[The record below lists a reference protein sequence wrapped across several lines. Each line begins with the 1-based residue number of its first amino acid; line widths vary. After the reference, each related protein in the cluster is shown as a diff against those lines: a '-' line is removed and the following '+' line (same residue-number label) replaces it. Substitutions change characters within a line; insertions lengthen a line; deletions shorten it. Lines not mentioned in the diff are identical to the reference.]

1 MNEDNWIMEAAEHEN
16 GADVSAGST
25 SVKQILTG
33 LCYKEV
39 NQGVWMKPF
48 GKTLQTYEEKIN
60 TWTCHFKGLDEK
72 MHRWDSAVYD
82 KRLYENFHGFIAN
95 QEAYTRTD
103 VGQFSDFFVMTR
115 EEYFNS
121 IL

>member
-1 MNEDNWIMEAAEHEN
+1 MNEDNWIMETAEHEN

-60 TWTCHFKGLDEK
+60 TWTLRD
-72 MHRWDSAVYD
+72 
-82 KRLYENFHGFIAN
+82 
-95 QEAYTRTD
+95 
-103 VGQFSDFFVMTR
+103 
-115 EEYFNS
+115 
-121 IL
+121 